1 VLRGN
6 LSSLGLTATLAERD
20 AAEALRQ
27 WEKSGVQFDVIF
39 LDPPYRLRG
48 CYGEILRTVGRGGV
62 LAAGGVVVAEHEKRF
77 DPGEGEGSLERYR
90 TLKQGESALS
100 FYRVK
105 TAKDVGEAGA
115 EAE

>member
-1 VLRGN
+1 
-6 LSSLGLTATLAERD
+6 
-20 AAEALRQ
+20 
-27 WEKSGVQFDVIF
+27 
-39 LDPPYRLRG
+39 
-48 CYGEILRTVGRGGV
+48 V